1 MADIVRHVNYY
12 YTEVA
17 NQAAVGAKVLNV
29 LKAGGANLIVY
40 NGFPISSRRAQLVF
54 VPVDQETLCAAAKK
68 AGIKLVGPNTAF
80 LIQGEDRLGAIADA
94 LSKLGR
100 FGINVTA
107 IQAIAAGEGSYG
119 AIIWVKRHNIDKAGK
134 ALGVSQ

>member
-1 MADIVRHVNYY
+1 MADIVRHVSYY

-17 NQAAVGAKVLNV
+17 NRAAAGAKVLDV
-29 LKAGGANLIVY
+29 FKAGGVNLIVY

-54 VPVDQETLCAAAKK
+54 VPVDQDALCAAAKK

-80 LIQGEDRLGAIADA
+80 LIQGEDRLGAVADI
-94 LSKLGR
+94 LGKLGQA
-100 FGINVTA
+100 GINVTA

-119 AIIWVKRHNIDKAGK
+119 AIIWVKRHNVGK
-134 ALGVSQ
+134 TSKTLGVS